1 MSRSH
6 SGNPFPP
13 AIGRVLLI
21 EDHPVLRQ
29 LLSDLLAQE
38 GYEVECTTGPIP
50 SGPFDLLLTD
60 WLVPGLEIASLVE
73 SLLTSGAA
81 AICVVMSGYPVSL
94 DQFPAALRQRLGFLA
109 KPFSARQ
116 LAECLHGLQA
126 QHLLGGQ
133 VR

>member
-6 SGNPFPP
+6 YGNPPLPP
-13 AIGRVLLI
+13 PRRVLLI

-38 GYEVECTTGPIP
+38 GYEVECSAGQIP
-50 SGPFDLLLTD
+50 AGPFDLLLTD

-73 SLLTSGAA
+73 NLLSSGATA
-81 AICVVMSGYPVSL
+81 SCVVMSGYPVSL
-94 DQFPAALRQRLGFLA
+94 EQFPAALRPRLGFLA

-116 LAECLHGLQA
+116 LAECLDGLRA

-133 VR
+133 VC